1 VRPDF
6 TGAPGGNLPEPRVNT
21 GSKQAGQLDAALSR
35 AREFIAAGQTA
46 EGGWG
51 YASTAQPFAE
61 PTAYALLALAGR
73 GGEEGRAAREQRALA
88 WLTTLSG
95 SGPLAFAEQEA
106 GKARAQQPADFDV
119 WGTVVAFFA
128 LRRLDLGGEL
138 TGRYEKFLLSVRGN
152 RIDEANS
159 RLLKL
164 DGGLQAWA
172 WAMGTAS
179 WVEPTAYAL
188 LALKAHGLGAH
199 ERVKV
204 GERFLLDR
212 ACYEGG
218 WNYGNKEVLDV
229 VLEPM
234 PTVTAYALLA
244 LQDLDRTHEVI
255 TKSLRYLEAEL
266 AARQSSLALAL
277 GVLCFDA
284 YARETERLVAG
295 LLARQEADGSWRGNY
310 HLTALAALA
319 LDAAAGRRNVFKL

>member
-1 VRPDF
+1 M
-6 TGAPGGNLPEPRVNT
+6 
-21 GSKQAGQLDAALSR
+21 DAALSR
-35 AREFIAAGQTA
+35 ALAFIAAGQTA

-61 PTAYALLALAGR
+61 PTSYALLALAGR
-73 GGEEGRAAREQRALA
+73 EGDAGRAEREQRALA
-88 WLTTLSG
+88 WFMKLSR
-95 SGPLAFAEQEA
+95 SGPLAFAEKGAE
-106 GKARAQQPADFDV
+106 RERTLPASFDV

-128 LRRLDLGGEL
+128 LGRLSVGGEL
-138 TGRYEKFLLSVRGN
+138 TERYQKFLLTVRGN

-159 RLLKL
+159 RMLKL
-164 DGGLQAWA
+164 DGSLQAWA
-172 WAMGTAS
+172 WALGTAS

-244 LQDLDRTHEVI
+244 LQDLDRGHEVI
-255 TKSLRYLEAEL
+255 TKSLSYLEAEL

-277 GVLCFDA
+277 GILCFDV
-284 YARETERLVAG
+284 YARPAEKLVAG